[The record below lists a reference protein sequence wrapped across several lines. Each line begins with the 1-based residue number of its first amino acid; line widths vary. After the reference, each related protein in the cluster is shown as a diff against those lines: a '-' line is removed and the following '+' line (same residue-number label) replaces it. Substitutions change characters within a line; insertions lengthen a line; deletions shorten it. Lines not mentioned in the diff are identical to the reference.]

1 MGLTAQR
8 DVNASTEV
16 SAIHAMDAAPVSMV
30 GSDRAVERVNS
41 LLVIQNNLHILQQ
54 AHEIIRFF
62 ITGLM
67 SSQNTSRSK
76 RKDSSV

>member
-1 MGLTAQR
+1 MDLTAQR

-30 GSDRAVERVNS
+30 GSDRAVERVYS

-54 AHEIIRFF
+54 AHVICLF
-62 ITGLM
+62 ITGLL

-76 RKDSSV
+76 RRDSSV